1 MTETHDNSNLLHT
14 YCRES
19 VKAIHTGTNLAGS
32 QSSILNFNSAI
43 TYTYAPFPLK
53 HNARLTRTNKQSS
66 KADLE
71 YP

>member
-43 TYTYAPFPLK
+43 TYTYYKTHLPPSNIMLA
-53 HNARLTRTNKQSS
+53 
-66 KADLE
+66 
-71 YP
+71 